1 MSFLDRM
8 KQPVET
14 IGVGRYLFE
23 KVAHVSSLTLLAILI
38 FPGHSWWLSALYCG
52 LGYTVIGKLK
62 WLVQHRAFDL
72 ADALY
77 DAVVVCFVAI
87 VVFMFTRNVVFAGAA
102 LLVAI
107 AYILI
112 GSNNRW
118 GSPS

>member
-23 KVAHVSSLTLLAILI
+23 KVAHVATFTLLAILA
-38 FPGHSWWLSALYCG
+38 FPGYAWWITSALLG
-52 LGYTVIGKLK
+52 LAYTLFGKLM
-62 WLVQHRAFDL
+62 WLLEHSTFDL
-72 ADALY
+72 ADAIFDL
-77 DAVVVCFVAI
+77 VVVLLVPIA
-87 VVFMFTRNVVFAGAA
+87 VYAFTRDVVIAGIVLAA
-102 LLVAI
+102 WATLV
-107 AYILI
+107 LV